1 MSQEQN
7 AGHSNVAPAP
17 DVEVVFYEGSPKLRG
32 ELPLLFQC
40 FVAAVVVIGIAVAL
54 FMFVESFPWWGLT
67 IGIIVGLLVL
77 VLPLLLVRKNRYK
90 ISNYR
95 IDYEQGLFSK
105 RIDTIEL
112 WHVDDVQMRQGVI
125 DRMLG
130 VGTINIHSNDATN
143 PVLPLR
149 SLPEPR
155 KLYDAI
161 KQRVI
166 AVKRQRGVIKM
177 DGGVGHGMDVSHADL
192 R

>member
-1 MSQEQN
+1 MSQPQST
-7 AGHSNVAPAP
+7 SNVSPAP

-32 ELPLLFQC
+32 ELGLVFKC
-40 FVAAVVVIGIAVAL
+40 VASALIVLAIGVAL
-54 FMFVESFPWWGLT
+54 FAYTNAYAWLSLLV
-67 IGIIVGLLVL
+67 GILVALLVL
-77 VLPLLLVRKNRYK
+77 ILPLLLVRKNRYK

-177 DGGVGHGMDVSHADL
+177 DGGTGHGMDVSHADMQ
-192 R
+192 

>member
-1 MSQEQN
+1 MSQ
-7 AGHSNVAPAP
+7 HTSNVAPAP

-32 ELPLLFQC
+32 ELTLLFQC
-40 FVAAVVVIGIAVAL
+40 FVSAAVVAAIVVAL
-54 FMFVESFPWWGLT
+54 VMFVSSFPWWGAA
-67 IGIIVGLLVL
+67 IGFIAALLVL
-77 VLPLLLVRKNRYK
+77 ILPLALVRRNRYK

-112 WHVDDVQMRQGVI
+112 WHVDDVQLRQSVV
-125 DRMLG
+125 DRLLG
-130 VGTINIHSNDATN
+130 VGTINIHSNDSTN
-143 PVLPLR
+143 PILPLR

-177 DGGVGHGMDVSHADL
+177 DGGAIHGMDISHANMQ
-192 R
+192 

>member
-1 MSQEQN
+1 MSQPQSM
-7 AGHSNVAPAP
+7 SNVAPAP

-32 ELPLLFQC
+32 ELALVFQC
-40 FVAAVVVIGIAVAL
+40 LVAAAVIAGIALAL
-54 FMFVESFPWWGLT
+54 FAYMDNFPWWGLA
-67 IGIIVGLLVL
+67 IGILVALLVL
-77 VLPLLLVRKNRYK
+77 VLPLILVRKNRYK

-112 WHVDDVQMRQGVI
+112 WHVDDVQMRQGVV

-143 PVLPLR
+143 PILPLR

-177 DGGVGHGMDVSHADL
+177 DGGTMHGMDISHADMQ
-192 R
+192 